1 MVEMHILTQL
11 MLKMQKE
18 KEKSLC
24 VRACVRVQLCFIA
37 YSKLNLLA
45 LGIDGI

>member
-1 MVEMHILTQL
+1 MHILTRL

-24 VRACVRVQLCFIA
+24 VCVCARAQLCFIA
-37 YSKLNLLA
+37 YFKLKTSSLWA
-45 LGIDGI
+45 